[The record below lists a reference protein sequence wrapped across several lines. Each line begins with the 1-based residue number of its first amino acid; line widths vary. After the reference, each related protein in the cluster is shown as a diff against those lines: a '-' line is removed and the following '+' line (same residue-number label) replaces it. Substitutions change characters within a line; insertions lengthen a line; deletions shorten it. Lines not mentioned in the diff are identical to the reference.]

1 MRRSRIIVSIAL
13 LAFSLSPALSAQN
26 NNQRLSDAE
35 SERVRLEAQRQF
47 EAERRDWE
55 TKIFQ
60 IKYVEPGEL
69 RRALSMFRAD
79 TNESGGAL
87 RVMSVRAPKEIMPAI
102 EDAIKR
108 LDVPPSSPGR
118 SAELTVFILMASDQT
133 DPTTALPAALQPVV
147 NQLKTVLA
155 YKGYQLADILFAR
168 GTDGRDIQLRGALPI
183 AIPTLPNAQ
192 AGPANPNYLLQ
203 GRFRIENSDSKT
215 PTLRFT
221 SMQFTLASVMIMTD
235 VEIPQGQQIIVGKA
249 SMGDRAF
256 ILVMS
261 ARFPN

>member
-1 MRRSRIIVSIAL
+1 MRRSRIIVSVAL
-13 LAFSLSPALSAQN
+13 LALSLSPGLFAQN
-26 NNQRLSDAE
+26 NNQRSSDIE
-35 SERVRLEAQRQF
+35 VERLRLEAQRQHD
-47 EAERRDWE
+47 AERSDWQ

-79 TNESGGAL
+79 MNESGGSL
-87 RVMSVRAPKEIMPAI
+87 RVLSVRAPKEIMPAI

-108 LDVPPSSPGR
+108 LDVQPSSPSR
-118 SAELTVFILMASDQT
+118 SADLTVYILMASDQPDT
-133 DPTTALPAALQPVV
+133 TTALPPALQPVV
-147 NQLKTVLA
+147 NQLRSVLA
-155 YKGYQLADILFAR
+155 YKGYQLADTLIAR
-168 GTDGRDIQLRGALPI
+168 GADGRDIQLRGALPI
-183 AIPTLPNAQ
+183 AIPGLPNTP
-192 AGPANPNYLLQ
+192 PAPVNPSYSLS
-203 GRFRIENSDSKT
+203 GRFRIENPDGKA
-215 PTLRFT
+215 PTLRLT
-221 SMQFTLASVMIMTD
+221 GMQFMMGPVSIVTD